1 MNAAGSVPAAAGIV
15 ARSAPVIRTTTLVRR
30 KRRDTAD
37 TLETSGGLEI
47 TLSGERSVKRVTRS
61 FDFPVTLPVT
71 LALASVK
78 RFDVCDLVDKADRG

>member
-1 MNAAGSVPAAAGIV
+1 MDW
-15 ARSAPVIRTTTLVRR
+15 R
-30 KRRDTAD
+30 
-37 TLETSGGLEI
+37 EQ
-47 TLSGERSVKRVTRS
+47 LSGERSVKRVTRS